1 MASLME
7 KPGGRW
13 SLQFRLR
20 PRTERQTIAL
30 GAMTAAQARGFQ
42 ERVEALVDA
51 MRADSP
57 FDPST
62 AKWVAGLSD
71 DLHAKLARVG
81 LITPRDNG
89 EAAAA
94 TPLLGRFV
102 DNYIDK
108 RKDVKTRTKI
118 IYGQVRG
125 NLVAFFGATR
135 PMNKITPGDCDD
147 WRLWLESDQGLADN
161 TIRRR
166 CSAARQ
172 FFRAALRHKL
182 IAENPF
188 ADMKGCS
195 FVEVRDREYFV
206 TRKQAQQVLDAC
218 PDAQWRL
225 LFALARFG
233 GLRVPSEPLGLR
245 WQDVNW
251 ERERI
256 LIHSPKTEG
265 KGKATRVIPLFPE
278 LRPFLEE
285 VWEQAEPGATWI
297 LTRYRDRYANLR
309 TQLHR
314 IIRKAGLEPWPK
326 PWQNLRSTRETEL
339 AETYPI
345 HVVCSWIGNTQAVA
359 AKHYLQ
365 TTEEHFQRAT
375 AGKPAL
381 QTSGAKRC
389 KRVQDVFPPDAEN
402 VANARDCSS
411 STAVAHYPPIR
422 GVRLAGF
429 GPATYGLGN
438 RCSIP

>member
-1 MASLME
+1 MASLLE

-57 FDPST
+57 PDPST

-102 DNYIDK
+102 ENYIDK
-108 RKDVKTRTKI
+108 RKDVKARTKI

-147 WRLWLESDQGLADN
+147 WRSWLESDQGLADN

-278 LRPFLEE
+278 LRPFLKRCGSKPNPGRRGFSPDTGTDTPIC
-285 VWEQAEPGATWI
+285 EPSYTGSSARPAWSPGQSRGRTSDRRGRRNWPRHTPFTSFARGLATPKPSRPS
-297 LTRYRDRYANLR
+297 TTYRRRRSISSGRQPASRRCKWRCKLPVQSGVRECRTFFHPTPKTSLMHGIAAVLPLLHTIHPFGEYAWQDSNLR
-309 TQLHR
+309 PT
-314 IIRKAGLEPWPK
+314 
-326 PWQNLRSTRETEL
+326 
-339 AETYPI
+339 
-345 HVVCSWIGNTQAVA
+345 V
-359 AKHYLQ
+359 
-365 TTEEHFQRAT
+365 
-375 AGKPAL
+375 
-381 QTSGAKRC
+381 
-389 KRVQDVFPPDAEN
+389 
-402 VANARDCSS
+402 
-411 STAVAHYPPIR
+411 
-422 GVRLAGF
+422 
-429 GPATYGLGN
+429 
-438 RCSIP
+438 